1 MYDREVSN
9 VFMCLVGSN
18 PLPNYI
24 VTEFLM
30 SHEDKYRSYVPKP
43 DIYYFIHTGKDGT
56 EDYQKRIKRKVS
68 DSNICQGISLSDSRD
83 AGKIINSLN
92 NKLNKFIHDNNI
104 KTIHLNYTGG
114 TKPMAVLTYKWLQE
128 QINGTFEL
136 ILSDIDPKNNKLN
149 IMKDREKGSLSYIL
163 NYDLTDIITIH
174 IEDLLELHGMKL
186 INTNKNAE
194 GQIDRYLNIE
204 RFAKRGKMG
213 KEAGVFLQM
222 FENKQKKKCRKIKKI
237 KSVNQSLDTRKK
249 NREMDKPSKSDWKGK
264 CNRELND
271 GLYLLF
277 SEFMPNYL
285 KETLEE
291 YKENEFAEIVGFFA
305 GKWLEYYIYERIYKI
320 LEKENLIDKMQLYH
334 SVNVDMKVDGH
345 IRPAEIDI
353 IAIKG
358 YKLYYF
364 TITTGKR
371 IGVCKQKAFEGI
383 FRARQLGG
391 EHARVIAVNMMP
403 NEAYNGNNENYNRKL
418 EADLKSF
425 KLESGEIYIIGYEDV
440 VATPKRR
447 LN

>member
-1 MYDREVSN
+1 MYNGEVSN

-24 VTEFLM
+24 VTDFLM

-204 RFAKRGKMG
+204 RLS
-213 KEAGVFLQM
+213 KEEQWNRKQSFFTKCLKT
-222 FENKQKKKCRKIKKI
+222 NKETNEKKLKKI
-237 KSVNQSLDTRKK
+237 LQVNKSLNDRKR
-249 NREMDKPSKSDWKGK
+249 NREIGKPSKKDWKTK
-264 CNRELND
+264 DKKELNNE
-271 GLYLLF
+271 LNQSF
-277 SEFMPNYL
+277 SEYMPNHL

-291 YKENEFAEIVGFFA
+291 YEEEKFAEIVGFFA

-391 EHARVIAVNMMP
+391 EHARVIGVNMMP

-425 KLESGEIYIIGYEDV
+425 KLESGEIDIIGYDDV
-440 VATPKRR
+440 AATPKKR